1 MIQYKHQ
8 QRQTTKHGDNM
19 KVYVGKFYYYYDGDT
34 SVVVAT
40 TVERIEQE
48 LIKLAQQYVE
58 CAVDGE
64 DLEEIVGNPTTFDEW
79 RQVGWNNEW
88 YGLEWVL
95 CDILSDEHILKH
107 VMETV

>member
-1 MIQYKHQ
+1 
-8 QRQTTKHGDNM
+8 M

-40 TVERIEQE
+40 TAERIEQE
-48 LIKLAQQYVE
+48 LIKLAQEYAE
-58 CAVDGE
+58 LAVDEE
-64 DLEEIVGNPTTFDEW
+64 DQREMVGNLTTFDEW
-79 RQVGWNNEW
+79 RQLGWNNEW

-95 CDILSDEHILKH
+95 CDVLSDEHILKH